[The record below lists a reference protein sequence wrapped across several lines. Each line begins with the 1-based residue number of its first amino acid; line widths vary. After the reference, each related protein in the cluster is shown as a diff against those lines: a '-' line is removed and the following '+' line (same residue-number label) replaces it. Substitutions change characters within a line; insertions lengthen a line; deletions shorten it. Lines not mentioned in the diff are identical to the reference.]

1 MHILESIKIS
11 LKMLSRKKMQSFLT
25 MLGIVI
31 GVMAVVIVLSLGE
44 SAKEFV
50 LGEVKTIGTDLIAIT
65 PGKVGERIPASAFG
79 VVNTSL
85 KCKDGEK
92 LEKMYHPNIDEVAM
106 YVQGNSNIV
115 FEDNALN
122 SSFVGSTESYII
134 IEKAKIKAGRFFT
147 KEEEQG
153 LARVVVLGS
162 KLAEELFGEQD
173 PIQQKVKIKNM
184 NFRVIGVFEEKGG
197 SMLQDQDKTV
207 VVPIKV
213 AQKLLLGINHI
224 NFIRIKV
231 KDESL
236 IDSTIEDVAESLRES
251 HNISSFEDDDF
262 RINTS
267 AEALD
272 TLNIITDALKFFL
285 VAVSF
290 VSLIV
295 GGFGIMNIM
304 LATVEERIQEIG
316 LRKALG
322 AKEGQIVSQF
332 LIETVAITFL
342 SGLIGIILGI
352 SISFIA
358 YKVITALNLKWVFL
372 VPIDSI
378 IFATVISITIGLVF
392 GIFPAKKAS
401 KLDPIEALRYE

>member
-1 MHILESIKIS
+1 
-11 LKMLSRKKMQSFLT
+11 MQSFLT

-85 KCKDGEK
+85 KYKDGEK

-358 YKVITALNLKWVFL
+358 
-372 VPIDSI
+372 
-378 IFATVISITIGLVF
+378 
-392 GIFPAKKAS
+392 
-401 KLDPIEALRYE
+401 

>member
-1 MHILESIKIS
+1 
-11 LKMLSRKKMQSFLT
+11 MQSFLT

-85 KCKDGEK
+85 KYKDGEK

-184 NFRVIGVFEEKGG
+184 NFRVIGVFEEKEEVCCKI
-197 SMLQDQDKTV
+197 KTR
-207 VVPIKV
+207 
-213 AQKLLLGINHI
+213 LLL
-224 NFIRIKV
+224 FQ
-231 KDESL
+231 
-236 IDSTIEDVAESLRES
+236 
-251 HNISSFEDDDF
+251 
-262 RINTS
+262 
-267 AEALD
+267 
-272 TLNIITDALKFFL
+272 LK
-285 VAVSF
+285 
-290 VSLIV
+290 
-295 GGFGIMNIM
+295 
-304 LATVEERIQEIG
+304 
-316 LRKALG
+316 
-322 AKEGQIVSQF
+322 
-332 LIETVAITFL
+332 
-342 SGLIGIILGI
+342 
-352 SISFIA
+352 
-358 YKVITALNLKWVFL
+358 
-372 VPIDSI
+372 
-378 IFATVISITIGLVF
+378 
-392 GIFPAKKAS
+392 
-401 KLDPIEALRYE
+401 